1 MARIVLSVTT
11 DTSKALK
18 GISTLKTQITSLAEQ
33 LSKLKVNKDLTAQIT
48 QLTKYYQSLA
58 SAGKLVAEQ
67 QAKEQQALAKTA
79 QEAKSVAANIETL
92 RKGYANLISQLKSLE
107 KQYPE
112 KTFDKTKNSIKSAF
126 ENVKDLAEAYQQNN
140 SFTKA
145 EKEEALELSNAYKV
159 LSADVAQ
166 LKAENE
172 KLAVADPFATK
183 APDNIARLQKRFA
196 SLLNTIQ
203 SISKYYPTG
212 TFDDLTN
219 NTKAFAAEVDNLS
232 AAYKTNGGLS
242 KSELEQ
248 LNKLNTAVLE
258 QEAAF
263 AKTRDTATNFHGTLR
278 DLISGFLKFQVSA
291 MLVMKPL
298 QLMQSALQSINETL
312 VNTET
317 VVVSLQRVL
326 DEEVGSQKISTE
338 LYNIAVNLGQTFE
351 NVQEVAQNFAKAG
364 LTWEETL
371 EATKAGVLAL
381 NVAELT
387 AEESS
392 EGLIAV
398 MQQFNY
404 EASQLTYVIDVLN
417 KAADKSAVDTQELLV
432 ALQKTGSYAAAA
444 NLSLEETVSL
454 ISAMSEATAASG
466 QNIGNALKSLFAYT
480 SKSSSLETFASL
492 SEDMKAV
499 VDAYQIGDASILDVW
514 EKLSQTMQNLTSEQ
528 ATLLSQWSEN
538 SGLETELGAELSD
551 VYDQMTG
558 IYDTAGTYRKNY
570 FIALLNNFDEVQN
583 VMGEISDA
591 AGYTNEEQA
600 KYMDTYEA
608 KLNTLQ
614 SKWEKLITDE
624 SGWLDF
630 KKFWLDVG
638 SAVLDVVNY
647 FGGLQTVVLALSTAL
662 WAVFGNKIISAIKT
676 FGKSIADLITGF
688 KAAASGA
695 ATLGTAIQSALGI
708 IGLIAT
714 AISAIVGAVKNS
726 AEELKQ
732 LEEEAL
738 ESAKNNWDAI
748 SEQAD
753 KLSQLYSEYKNLNEI
768 TNKTTEQDKEWANI
782 QSEIIDLLGTKAIE
796 LANLTEGTE
805 AYREKIEELTKEQL
819 QYYALVAQAAANA
832 AQKTFDN
839 STFDS
844 SFEYYVGK
852 SRATDKDGFYYESTE
867 YAALMEAARQ
877 AGFDIAR
884 DYIKTYSGSKAPYKV
899 YDSLKLSGNVF
910 AQTTQLEEF
919 AQWLKDNNYGETDLF
934 NEIVAAMQERTE
946 SINSLLDSVSSSE
959 YYNYISENG
968 FIDSQADF
976 DSVVSKIMEATGATE
991 DWRSEIE
998 GIVSELSGFNKE
1010 IDDGNE
1016 KLDDQIKKIETLK
1029 DDTLKELVDY
1039 LKEIRDLQDET
1050 AEIADKQT
1058 DIEEKKADIEE
1069 KRKDLLE
1076 AQAELLEKQKQLE
1089 DTQANRKIWK
1099 FNSQTGQF
1107 DWVTDEKAVL
1117 EAQEEVESAQEDVN
1131 NAQNEITDAETALEE
1146 AIKEFGE
1153 WIGDNAQDQVIN
1165 ALDEGNATNES
1176 IKEILDKW
1184 KAIAEQQNVTDISWY
1199 QEIINAIKEKSGV
1212 DITQNANSSVSVQQN
1227 TGGSGASGS
1236 LNKKPVSQ
1244 TSHSFVYDN
1253 GGIAKG
1259 LGYLAKATQS
1269 TESVNNPALT
1279 AKILT
1284 PTTNEQFDRY
1294 VKDMGIMFENAREY
1308 AAMPPVMTKTTSTV
1322 TNINHDNGI
1331 TINGITIGKENL
1343 DRPLNQILSMIGLVP
1358 N

>member
-11 DTSKALK
+11 DASKALK
-18 GISTLKTQITSLAEQ
+18 GISALKTQITSLSQQ

-48 QLTKYYQSLA
+48 QLSKYYQSLA
-58 SAGKLVAEQ
+58 SAGKVVADQ
-67 QAKEQQALAKTA
+67 QAKEQQALEKTA
-79 QEAKSVAANIETL
+79 QKAKSVAANIETL
-92 RKGYANLISQLKSLE
+92 RKGYANLISQLKALE

-112 KTFDKTKNSIKSAF
+112 KTFDKTKASIENAFKS
-126 ENVKDLAEAYQQNN
+126 VKDLANAYQKNN
-140 SFTKA
+140 GLTKGEKQEA
-145 EKEEALELSNAYKV
+145 EDLSNAYKV

-196 SLLNTIQ
+196 ALLNTIQ

-212 TFDDLTN
+212 TFEDLTT
-219 NTKAFAAEVDNLS
+219 NTKSFATQVDNLS

-242 KSELEQ
+242 KQELEQ
-248 LNKLNTAVLE
+248 LNKLNTVILE

-263 AKTRDTATNFHGTLR
+263 AKTRDSATNFHGTLR

-298 QLMQSALQSINETL
+298 QLMQNALKSINETL
-312 VNTET
+312 VNTES

-326 DEEVGSQKISTE
+326 NETIGAQTISSE
-338 LYNIAVNLGQTFE
+338 LYNIAVSLGQTFE
-351 NVQEVAQNFAKAG
+351 NVQEIAQNFAKAG

-466 QNIGNALKSLFAYT
+466 QNIGNALKSLFSYT
-480 SKSSSLETFASL
+480 SKGSSLDVFASL
-492 SEDMKAV
+492 SEGMKAV
-499 VDAYQIGDASILDVW
+499 VDAYEIGDASILDVW
-514 EKLSQTMQNLTSEQ
+514 EELSQTMQNLTAEQ
-528 ATLLSQWSEN
+528 ATLLSQWSED

-551 VYDQMTG
+551 VYEQMTG

-570 FIALLNNFDEVQN
+570 FIALLNNFEEVQN
-583 VMGEISDA
+583 VMDEISDA
-591 AGYTNEEQA
+591 SGYTNEEQS
-600 KYMDTYEA
+600 KYIDTYEA
-608 KLNTLQ
+608 KLNILQ
-614 SKWEKLITDE
+614 SKWKKLITNE

-638 SAVLDVVNY
+638 SAVLDVINY

-662 WAVFGNKIISAIKT
+662 WAVFGNKIIGAIKT
-676 FGKSIADLITGF
+676 FGKSITDLITGF

-726 AEELKQ
+726 AEKLKQ
-732 LEEEAL
+732 LEEETL
-738 ESAKNNWDAI
+738 ESAKNNWNAI

-753 KLSQLYSEYKNLNEI
+753 KLSQLYLKYKNLNEI
-768 TNKTTEQDKEWANI
+768 TDKTAEQDKEWSNI

-796 LANLTEGTE
+796 LANLTKGTE
-805 AYREKIEELTKEQL
+805 AYRQKIEELTKEQL

-832 AQKTFDN
+832 EQKTFDN
-839 STFDS
+839 SKFDS
-844 SFEYYVGK
+844 SFKYYVGK
-852 SRATDKDGFYYESTE
+852 SSATNKDNFYFESTE
-867 YAALMEAARQ
+867 YAALKEAARQ
-877 AGFDIAR
+877 AGFDIVR
-884 DYIKTYSGSKAPYKV
+884 DYIRTYFGSKAPYKV
-899 YDSLKLSGNVF
+899 YDSLKLSDNIF
-910 AQTTQLEEF
+910 AQTTQLQSF

-934 NEIVAAMQERTE
+934 NEIVAAMQERNE
-946 SINSLLDSVSSSE
+946 SINSLLNSVSASE
-959 YYNYISENG
+959 YYNYIIKNGLIDEN
-968 FIDSQADF
+968 ADF
-976 DSVVSKIMEATGATE
+976 DTVVSKIMEATGATE

-1010 IDDGNE
+1010 LDDGNE

-1029 DDTLKELVDY
+1029 DETLKELVNY
-1039 LKEIRDLQDET
+1039 LKEIRDVQDEN
-1050 AEIADKQT
+1050 AEIAEKQAG
-1058 DIEEKKADIEE
+1058 IEEKKAEVEE
-1069 KRKDLLE
+1069 KRKNLLE
-1076 AQAELLEKQKQLE
+1076 AQNELLEKQKELE
-1089 DTQANRKIWK
+1089 KVQEERSVSR
-1099 FNSQTGQF
+1099 FNAATGKF
-1107 DWVTDEKAVL
+1107 DWVVDEKAVL
-1117 EAQEEVESAQEDVN
+1117 DAQEEVDKAQEDVN
-1131 NAQNEITDAETALEE
+1131 AAQEDIISAETSLEE

-1153 WIGDNAQDQVIN
+1153 WIGENAQDQVIN

-1184 KAIAEQQNVTDISWY
+1184 KAIAEQQNIEDVLWY
-1199 QEIINAIKEKSGV
+1199 QEIIDAIKQQSGV
-1212 DITQNANSSVSVQQN
+1212 DLSNTNVSTQPSA
-1227 TGGSGASGS
+1227 
-1236 LNKKPVSQ
+1236 
-1244 TSHSFVYDN
+1244 DN
-1253 GGIAKG
+1253 GGIING
-1259 LGYLAKATQS
+1259 LGYVAKATHS
-1269 TESVNNPALT
+1269 SETVNNPALT
-1279 AKILT
+1279 SKILT
-1284 PTTNEQFDRY
+1284 PTSNAQFDRY
-1294 VKDMGIMFENAREY
+1294 VRDMGILFETAKSY
-1308 AAMPPVMTKTTSTV
+1308 ASMPPVISKNTGSV
-1322 TNINHDNGI
+1322 TNISNNNGI
-1331 TINGITIGKENL
+1331 TINGITIGRENL
-1343 DRPLNQILSMIGLVP
+1343 NRPFSEVLSMLGLVP